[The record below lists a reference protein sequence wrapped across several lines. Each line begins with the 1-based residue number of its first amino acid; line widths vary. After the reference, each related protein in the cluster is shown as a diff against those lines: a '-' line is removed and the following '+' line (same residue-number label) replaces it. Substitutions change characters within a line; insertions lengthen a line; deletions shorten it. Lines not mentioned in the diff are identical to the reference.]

1 MGRSAGWDVIVI
13 GAGHAGA
20 EAALASARMGAATL
34 MLTLNLDAIGQMSC
48 NPAVG
53 GTAKGHL
60 VREIDALGGE
70 MGRVTD
76 LATIQFRVLNA
87 SRGPA
92 VRSSRAQCDRARYRA
107 AMKRTVEHTPN
118 LDVRQARVA
127 RLLVEGGRVVGVED
141 AVGVR
146 YRGRAVVVTA
156 GTFLRGLIHVGLRRE
171 PAGRAGEMA
180 AVDLSDSLRDLG
192 LTLGRLKTGTSPRL
206 RASTIDYDQL
216 QAQWGDPDPWPFHWA
231 HHGFSL
237 RQVACHIT
245 YTTEATHELIRQNLD
260 RSPLYSGVIEAAGV
274 RYCPSIEDKVQRFP
288 DRDRHQ
294 VILEPDGL
302 DTEEVYANGISTSLP
317 VDVQEALVRSIPGL
331 ERAEIMRP
339 GYAIEYDFAP
349 PTQMRPTLEA
359 RAVPGLYLAGQV
371 NGTTGY
377 EEAAGL
383 GFWAGAN
390 AASAARGLPPFLPDR
405 SEAYMAVMV
414 DDLVTRGTLE
424 PYRMFTSRAEYR
436 LLLREDNADLRL
448 AAYGHRLGLVDKLR
462 HEEVEARRQRCS
474 DEIRRLS
481 SERVAPSAAVNA
493 VLRERGTSPI
503 TESIPL
509 VQLLRRPE
517 LGYDDV
523 ARMLPATDAPD
534 ALVARQVEVAVKYD
548 GYISRMV
555 EDVRRFKDS
564 EERLIP
570 EHLDYSAVPGLSSEV
585 KERLSAIRPRSL
597 GQAGRIPGVTPAAVS
612 ILMVWCHRPAGLAS
626 RPPKPPST

>member
-1 MGRSAGWDVIVI
+1 MGGSGSWDVIVV

-20 EAALASARMGAATL
+20 EAALAAARIGASTL

-76 LATIQFRVLNA
+76 LATIQFRTLNA

-107 AMKRTVEHTPN
+107 AMKRAVERALN
-118 LDVRQARVA
+118 LDVRQAHVA
-127 RLLVEGGRVVGVED
+127 RVLVEGGRAVGVED
-141 AVGVR
+141 AMGTR
-146 YRGRAVVVTA
+146 YRARAVVITA
-156 GTFLRGLIHVGLRRE
+156 GTFLRGLIHVGLRQQ
-171 PAGRAGEMA
+171 PAGRAGEVA
-180 AVDLSDSLRDLG
+180 AVDLSESLRDLG
-192 LTLGRLKTGTSPRL
+192 LVLGRLKTGTSPRL
-206 RASTIDYDQL
+206 RASTIDCERL
-216 QAQWGDPDPWPFHWA
+216 VAQWGDAEPWPFHWA
-231 HHGFSL
+231 HRGFPL
-237 RQVACHIT
+237 PQVACHVT
-245 YTTEATHELIRQNLD
+245 YTTAATHDVIRGNLD

-317 VDVQEALVRSIPGL
+317 VDAQEAMVRTIPGL

-349 PTQMRPTLEA
+349 PTQLWPTLET
-359 RAVPGLYLAGQV
+359 RSVPGLYLAGQI

-377 EEAAGL
+377 EEAAAL

-390 AASAARGLPPFLPDR
+390 AACAVRDLAPFVPDR

-414 DDLVTRGTLE
+414 DDLITRGTLE

-436 LLLREDNADLRL
+436 LLLREDNADLRM
-448 AAYGHRLGLVDKLR
+448 AGYGHRLGLVDDQR
-462 HEEVEARRQRCS
+462 HEEVEARRERCGT
-474 DEIRRLS
+474 EMRRLAAS
-481 SERVAPSAAVNA
+481 RVPPSAEVND
-493 VLRERGTSPI
+493 LLEQRGTSRI
-503 TESIPL
+503 DEATPL
-509 VQLLRRPE
+509 LQLLRRPE
-517 LGYDDV
+517 LGYGDI
-523 ARMLPATDAPD
+523 ARMMPEPATVDP
-534 ALVARQVEVAVKYD
+534 LVAKQVEVAAKYE
-548 GYISRMV
+548 GYIARMMD
-555 EDVRRFKDS
+555 DVRRFKER
-564 EERLIP
+564 EEHLIP
-570 EHLDYSAVPGLSSEV
+570 ERLDYAAVPGLSAEV
-585 KERLSAIRPRSL
+585 RERLASIRPRSL
-597 GQAGRIPGVTPAAVS
+597 GQAGRVPGVTPAAVS
-612 ILMVWCHRPAGLAS
+612 ILMVWCHRQARSANA
-626 RPPKPPST
+626 

>member
-1 MGRSAGWDVIVI
+1 MGGSGSWDVIVV

-20 EAALASARMGAATL
+20 EAALAAARIGASTL

-76 LATIQFRVLNA
+76 LATIQFRTLNA

-107 AMKRTVEHTPN
+107 AMKRAVERALN
-118 LDVRQARVA
+118 LDVRQAHVA
-127 RLLVEGGRVVGVED
+127 RVLVEGGRAVGVED
-141 AVGVR
+141 AMGTR
-146 YRGRAVVVTA
+146 YRARAVVITA
-156 GTFLRGLIHVGLRRE
+156 GTFLRGLIHVGLRQQ
-171 PAGRAGEMA
+171 PAGRAGEVA
-180 AVDLSDSLRDLG
+180 AVDLSESLRDLG
-192 LTLGRLKTGTSPRL
+192 LVLGRLKTGTSPRL
-206 RASTIDYDQL
+206 RASTIDCERL
-216 QAQWGDPDPWPFHWA
+216 VAQWGDAEPWPFHWA
-231 HHGFSL
+231 HRGFPL
-237 RQVACHIT
+237 PQVACHVT
-245 YTTEATHELIRQNLD
+245 YTTAATHDVIRGNLD

-317 VDVQEALVRSIPGL
+317 VDAQEAMVRTIPGL

-349 PTQMRPTLEA
+349 PTQLWPTLET
-359 RAVPGLYLAGQV
+359 RSVPGLYLAGQI

-377 EEAAGL
+377 EEAAAL

-390 AASAARGLPPFLPDR
+390 AACAVRDLAPFVPDR

-414 DDLVTRGTLE
+414 DDLITRGTLE

-436 LLLREDNADLRL
+436 LLLREDNADLRM
-448 AAYGHRLGLVDKLR
+448 AGYGHRLGLVDDRR
-462 HEEVEARRQRCS
+462 HEEVEARRERCGT
-474 DEIRRLS
+474 EMRRLAS
-481 SERVAPSAAVNA
+481 SRVPPSAEVND
-493 VLRERGTSPI
+493 LLEQRGTSRI
-503 TESIPL
+503 DEATPL
-509 VQLLRRPE
+509 LQLLRRPE
-517 LGYDDV
+517 LGYGDI
-523 ARMLPATDAPD
+523 ARMMPEPATVDP
-534 ALVARQVEVAVKYD
+534 LVAKQVEVAAKYE
-548 GYISRMV
+548 GYIARMMD
-555 EDVRRFKDS
+555 DVRRFKER
-564 EERLIP
+564 EEHLIP
-570 EHLDYSAVPGLSSEV
+570 ERLDYAAVPGLSAEV
-585 KERLSAIRPRSL
+585 RERLASIRPRSL
-597 GQAGRIPGVTPAAVS
+597 GQAGRVPGVTPAAVS
-612 ILMVWCHRPAGLAS
+612 ILMVWCHRQARSANA
-626 RPPKPPST
+626 